1 MEGGKVEGGRWE
13 CTRPLRSLPL
23 INGCRGTG
31 LAARSL
37 RPVCARLDLKG
48 LGGGKVART
57 LMLEAPRDLLSHAG
71 ARKCTGRPTS
81 ETLHAPAQCP
91 SRGSGDSYLL
101 FTRSE
106 NDSLA
111 SCLLPLASRLLP
123 HASCLTPHASC
134 LTPLASCLTPLASC
148 LTPHASCLL
157 PGIQVQ
163 LARLQKMAAH
173 KRRPTVEFIEEH
185 TGRHTV
191 AGEQIIVKTNQHS

>member
-1 MEGGKVEGGRWE
+1 MEGGRWKVGRWE

-111 SCLLPLASRLLP
+111 SCLLPLASRLSPLASRLLP
-123 HASCLTPHASC
+123 HASRL
-134 LTPLASCLTPLASC
+134 L
-148 LTPHASCLL
+148 PHASCLL
-157 PGIQVQ
+157 P
-163 LARLQKMAAH
+163 LASRLTPHVSYPAYRYNSPGC
-173 KRRPTVEFIEEH
+173 KRWQRINGARRSSSSKSIPDDT
-185 TGRHTV
+185 RLP
-191 AGEQIIVKTNQHS
+191 ANKSL